1 MTSIRAP
8 LLVAFAAAA
17 FGAACTSTHEVKKP
31 LDYVPRAVVEVARYE
46 VRSGT
51 AVLGVALELEI
62 RDPSGPLRF
71 WRIQTRDGAWA
82 GHATQQGRFSRR
94 VPFREDEEDLG
105 IWPMAQGVAKVLDV
119 PGPVRLAKV
128 QPGPDAAQ
136 PQR

>member
-1 MTSIRAP
+1 MTSSRAP
-8 LLVAFAAAA
+8 LLVAFAAAVWA
-17 FGAACTSTHEVKKP
+17 SACTSTHEVKKP

-51 AVLGVALELEI
+51 SVLGVALELEI

-82 GHATQQGRFSRR
+82 GHATEQGRFSRR

-105 IWPMAQGVAKVLDV
+105 VWPMAQGIAKVLDV
-119 PGPVRLAKV
+119 PGPVQLAKV
-128 QPGPDAAQ
+128 QPKNDAAQ